1 MTQTDPFAQ
10 NDSKAGKAA
19 DPFGQADG
27 SAPQGDPFGN
37 APRPDSEFLRSD
49 DLRPNIIAGVPG
61 ALVLIRIDTSK
72 VEPKPSTFTD
82 SGFSDVLVAD
92 VAVLDGEHAGRSQG
106 EFWFRWAPFIGAGKR
121 AKSAN
126 LRCILG
132 RVTEVPTKSE
142 QENAKKYPTK
152 GFAATPEDLPAAYA
166 ALAAGKRRDKVGV
179 AIVLAEH
186 TEEDAVKAREF
197 LAANPEFL
205 R

>member
-1 MTQTDPFAQ
+1 MTVDPFAT
-10 NDSKAGKAA
+10 NDSKTSKPA

-27 SAPQGDPFGN
+27 SAPAGDPFGS
-37 APRPDSEFLRSD
+37 APRPDSEYLRSE

-72 VEPKPSTFTD
+72 VEPKPSSFHE
-82 SGFSDVLVAD
+82 SGMADTLVAD
-92 VAVLDGEHAGRSQG
+92 IAVLDGEHAGRTQDA
-106 EFWFRWAPFIGAGKR
+106 FWFRWGPFIGAGQR
-121 AKSAN
+121 AKKAN

-166 ALAAGKRRDKVGV
+166 ALASGKRRDKVGIAV
-179 AIVLAEH
+179 VLAEH